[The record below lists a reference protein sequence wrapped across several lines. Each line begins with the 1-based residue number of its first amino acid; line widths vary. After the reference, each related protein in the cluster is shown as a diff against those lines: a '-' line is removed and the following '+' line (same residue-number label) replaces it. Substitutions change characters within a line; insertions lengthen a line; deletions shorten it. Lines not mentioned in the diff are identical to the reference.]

1 MPSFKVAI
9 LDMYKGE
16 PNQGMRNIHEILN
29 RYAEEKEL
37 EVTKEIFNVRQQNQ
51 IPDLSFD
58 AYISTGG
65 PGSPIDL
72 EGWEDAYLQFLH
84 SIIVYNENHV
94 NKKMVFLICHSFQVY
109 CYHFKLANVCKRMS
123 ESFGI
128 FPMYKTADGLENKFT
143 KLLVQPF
150 YAVDSRKWQVI
161 QPDLYALDR
170 MGAKILAIEK
180 ERPNIPYERAI
191 MAIQFTPE
199 IIGTQFHP
207 EADADG
213 MKFYLKSE
221 EKKNVVVE
229 NYGQEKY
236 DSMITLLAD
245 EDKIPTTQK
254 NMIPV
259 FLDEALSQHFNL
271 VH

>member
-1 MPSFKVAI
+1 MF
-9 LDMYKGE
+9 
-16 PNQGMRNIHEILN
+16 
-29 RYAEEKEL
+29 
-37 EVTKEIFNVRQQNQ
+37 
-51 IPDLSFD
+51 
-58 AYISTGG
+58 
-65 PGSPIDL
+65 
-72 EGWEDAYLQFLH
+72 
-84 SIIVYNENHV
+84 
-94 NKKMVFLICHSFQVY
+94 
-109 CYHFKLANVCKRMS
+109 
-123 ESFGI
+123 
-128 FPMYKTADGLENKFT
+128 KTADGLENKFT

-207 EADADG
+207 EADAEG

-221 EKKNVVVE
+221 EKKNVVVD